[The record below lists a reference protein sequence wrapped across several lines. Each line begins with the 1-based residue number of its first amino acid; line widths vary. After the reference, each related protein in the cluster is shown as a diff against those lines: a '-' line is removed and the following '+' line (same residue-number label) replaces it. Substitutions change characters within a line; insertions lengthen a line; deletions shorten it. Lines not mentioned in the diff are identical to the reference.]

1 MQLSYVFASL
11 VLAASAY
18 AQASVCAAGISQ
30 ADSTLAGIAG
40 FVAFVEGLPAVSG
53 LSDAGSITV
62 PAVPT
67 SVCELTGGTGTDGAC
82 ACPEA

>member
-1 MQLSYVFASL
+1 MQLSYVFLSL
-11 VLAASAY
+11 AIAATAY
-18 AQASVCAAGISQ
+18 AQASVCAAGISE
-30 ADSTLAGIAG
+30 ADSTLSGIAG
-40 FVAFVEGLPAVSG
+40 FVGFVQGLPAISA

-82 ACPEA
+82 VCPEA